1 MYSRTN
7 IYKNV
12 CESCID
18 PAGRGQSSRGLSAG
32 TYADRSR
39 GVTIRLSSDIRPWP
53 AVSHRIRGTSVR
65 GWMAYCVAGV
75 RESSRR
81 LAHGQKESRTPSLAP
96 GSLLSEGVEEALDL
110 LQCLL
115 ICHSPSLALAK
126 ERFCTLII

>member
-7 IYKNV
+7 TYKNV
-12 CESCID
+12 RESCAT
-18 PAGRGQSSRGLSAG
+18 PAGRGPSSRGLSAG

-39 GVTIRLSSDIRPWP
+39 GVTIRLSSDVRLWP
-53 AVSHRIRGTSVR
+53 AARYRIRETSVR
-65 GWMAYCVAGV
+65 GWMAYGVAGV
-75 RESSRR
+75 GESSRR
-81 LAHGQKESRTPSLAP
+81 LARGQKESRTPSLAP

-115 ICHSPSLALAK
+115 VCHSPSLALAK